1 MKNKP
6 ITLNLYYRNS
16 IKSILF
22 VCILANVFVGASAQ
36 NFPVKNYP
44 KGYFR
49 WPLNNKPGIAANFG
63 ELRPNHYHMGLDCRT
78 DQHENLPVVAAAD
91 GYIAK
96 VTIDATGFGR
106 SIRINHPN
114 GYTTL
119 YAHLNE
125 FNPSLEKYVTEQ
137 QYKQQT
143 WKIELDIPAD
153 LFPVKKGDFIAYSGN
168 TGGSQG
174 PHTHWEIRE
183 TKTDKVLN
191 PSLFAMSIPDNVPP
205 QILRLCMYD
214 RNLSVYE
221 QTPHFYPV
229 KKIGSGYTTVA
240 GVIVANSNKISF
252 AMSAIDRYTGS
263 SNPNGI
269 YQTVLYEDGIAQVGF
284 QIDRITYEETRYVNA
299 HIDYKMRTN
308 GGSFVEHLS
317 RLPGYPQGL
326 YTDFAGDGVITLTDD
341 NIHHIKVDVKDANG
355 NTSILNFDVKR
366 GTIHEEPIKTGKVL
380 YPGFVNVFE
389 NSAISFYLPEND
401 LYDSVHLIYN
411 EIAPANKDAASS
423 VFQINTGLIPSHA
436 HFPVKIKS
444 TAGEAFKD
452 KIVMHR
458 YWGAKNDY
466 AKAVYENG
474 WYKASFREFGY
485 FQLIVDTTP
494 PIITPVGFRSG
505 MNCKGLARLAFIVKD
520 NSKEIN
526 FRAELDGKWLR
537 FTNDKNAAFIYKF
550 DYHCPQGTHQLK
562 IIATDCVGNST
573 EKVYTFTR

>member
-1 MKNKP
+1 MRCFLDLHISTFSISRLHSFLILKNKP

-16 IKSILF
+16 IKRILF
-22 VCILANVFVGASAQ
+22 VCILANLFIGATAQ

-114 GYTTL
+114 GLTTL
-119 YAHLNE
+119 YAHLND
-125 FNPSLEKYVTEQ
+125 FNPALEKYVTDQ

-153 LFPVKKGDFIAYSGN
+153 LFPVKKGQFIAYSGN

-174 PHTHWEIRE
+174 PHTHWEIRD

-191 PSLFAMSIPDNVPP
+191 PLLFGMPIPDNVPP

-214 RNLSVYE
+214 RNRSVYE

-229 KKIGSGYTTVA
+229 RKVGAVYTTTPA
-240 GVIVANSNKISF
+240 VIVTNSDKVSF
-252 AMSAIDRYTGS
+252 AMSAVDRYTGS

-269 YQTVLYEDGIAQVGF
+269 YQAVVYEDGEALVGF
-284 QIDRITYEETRYVNA
+284 QIDSITYDETRYVNA

-308 GGSFVEHLS
+308 GGPFVEHLS

-341 NIHHIKVDVKDANG
+341 NIHRIKVDVKDANG
-355 NTSILNFDVKR
+355 NTSILSFDVKR
-366 GTIHEEPIKTGKVL
+366 GSIHEEPVKMGKVL

-389 NSAISFYLPEND
+389 NNAISFYLPEND
-401 LYDSVHLIYN
+401 FCQR
-411 EIAPANKDAASS
+411 IATFHTGVPGL
-423 VFQINTGLIPSHA
+423 QNT
-436 HFPVKIKS
+436 
-444 TAGEAFKD
+444 
-452 KIVMHR
+452 R
-458 YWGAKNDY
+458 
-466 AKAVYENG
+466 
-474 WYKASFREFGY
+474 
-485 FQLIVDTTP
+485 
-494 PIITPVGFRSG
+494 
-505 MNCKGLARLAFIVKD
+505 C
-520 NSKEIN
+520 
-526 FRAELDGKWLR
+526 
-537 FTNDKNAAFIYKF
+537 FIYPLV
-550 DYHCPQGTHQLK
+550 HINGAATH
-562 IIATDCVGNST
+562 
-573 EKVYTFTR
+573 